1 MYTWHWLTD
10 AQVQKKLEEFGLN
23 KLPEKK
29 PPTQL
34 EIFLEQLKSPLVYI
48 LIAAAIVTFVMGD
61 HEDSIIIWVAVVLN
75 TVLGYYQESKAGSS
89 LEALKKMLQATT
101 KVIRNGI
108 KQKIPTDQL
117 VPGDIVLLKAGEKVP
132 ADGKVVDANRLFL
145 MEAMLTGESIA
156 IQKDTTEKTTLF
168 MGTIVQWGQWAME
181 VEKTWAHTEMG
192 KIAKNLQWEETMTP
206 LQNQLAEFSKQLSIL
221 VLVILAVVFI
231 IGILTGKWIV
241 EIFTTAVALAVGAIP
256 EGLLVALT
264 AVLAIGMQRI
274 LKKKWLVKNLV
285 SAETLGSVTVICSDK
300 TGTLTQGNMQVV
312 TTIWDNSL
320 IAQQAI
326 LMNDE
331 DNAVALSTAE
341 WAEKELNKRTTLE
354 ERRVLDHIPFSS
366 ENKCVA
372 WVIEKRGVD
381 EDHIAIMN
389 GAPDFVLEWC
399 DLSKKQ
405 KDEIRASI
413 DEYTSL
419 WYRLV
424 WYARKKVGKEMT
436 KITIDDVHTWLE
448 WVGIVWLSDPV
459 RPDVKEA
466 LAKTKKA
473 WIKLIVITGDFSKT
487 AKHIMHQLG
496 VDVEDDHIMT
506 GKRLSEMS
514 DAELGTWLENDSH
527 IKLFARTKPEQKMR
541 IVNEL
546 KSDGEVVAMMG
557 DWVNDAPALKR
568 ADIGIVVNEA
578 TDVAKESADLIL
590 LDSSFSTIVWA
601 IEEWRWMFDNIR
613 KIILYLLSDAFVE
626 IFAIIVALIVW
637 APLPV
642 TAAMI
647 LWINLVSDGL
657 PNLALTVDPK
667 RKWIMDVPP
676 RSPQEKIVAPWMK
689 KLIFIV
695 SLTWA
700 IGWLLLFFIILHT
713 TGDVVLA
720 QSVCFVTFSINS
732 LVYVFSIKTLTEPFW
747 VANPFNNKWLLAAV
761 AWWLALTIA
770 PFVFNWLGTFL
781 GVVAIGNRWYAAFG
795 VAIVMVFLIEIF
807 VSILHKRTG
816 K

>member
-1 MYTWHWLTD
+1 MTQ
-10 AQVQKKLEEFGLN
+10 AQADKNLLEFGPN

-48 LIAAAIVTFVMGD
+48 LIAAAIVTFLMGD

-75 TVLGYYQESKAGSS
+75 TVLWYYQESKAWSS

-101 KVIRNGI
+101 TVIRNGI
-108 KQKIPTDQL
+108 KQKIPTDFL
-117 VPGDIVLLKAGEKVP
+117 VPWDIVRLKAWEKVP
-132 ADGKVVDANRLFL
+132 ADWKVVYANRLFL

-156 IQKDTTEKTTLF
+156 IQKDPEEKNTLF
-168 MGTIVQWGQWAME
+168 MGTIVQWWQGYME
-181 VEKTWAHTEMG
+181 VEKTWAKTEMW
-192 KIAKNLQWEETMTP
+192 KIAKNLQGAETMTP
-206 LQNQLAEFSKQLSIL
+206 LQKQLAVFSKQLSIL
-221 VLVILAVVFI
+221 VLIILAVVFLI
-231 IGILTGKWIV
+231 WVISWTWLV
-241 EIFTTAVALAVGAIP
+241 EIFTTAVALAVWAIP
-256 EGLLVALT
+256 EWLLVALT

-285 SAETLGSVTVICSDK
+285 SAETLWSVTVICSDK
-300 TGTLTQGNMQVV
+300 TWTLTQWNMQVV
-312 TTIWDNSL
+312 TTLGDEQL
-320 IAQQAI
+320 IAQQAL

-341 WAEKELNKRTTLE
+341 RASQEVNKKTILE
-354 ERRVLDHIPFSS
+354 EWRVLDHIPFSS
-366 ENKCVA
+366 ENKCIA

-381 EDHIAIMN
+381 EDHTVIVN

-399 DLSKKQ
+399 DLPEKQ
-405 KDEIRASI
+405 KASIKASI

-424 WYARKKVGKEMT
+424 GYARKTVGKDMT
-436 KITIDDVHTWLE
+436 SLTIEDARSWLE
-448 WVGIVWLSDPV
+448 WIGVVWLSDPV

-473 WIKLIVITGDFSKT
+473 WIKLIVITGDFAKT
-487 AKHIMHQLG
+487 AKHIMHQLW
-496 VDVEDDHIMT
+496 VAVEDDHILT
-506 GKRLSEMS
+506 WKQLAAMS
-514 DAELGTWLENDSH
+514 DEELDTWLENDSH
-527 IKLFARTKPEQKMR
+527 VKLFARTKPEQKMR
-541 IVNEL
+541 IVDAL
-546 KSDGEVVAMMG
+546 KNDGEVVAMMG
-557 DWVNDAPALKR
+557 DWVNDAPALKK

-590 LDSSFSTIVWA
+590 LNSSFSTIVWA

-626 IFAIIVALIVW
+626 IFAIIVALLVW

-647 LWINLVSDGL
+647 LWINLVSDWL
-657 PNLALTVDPK
+657 PNLALTIDPK
-667 RKWIMDVPP
+667 REGIMNVPP

-689 KLIFIV
+689 KLIVIV
-695 SLTWA
+695 SLTGA
-700 IGWLLLFFIILHT
+700 IWGLILFFIILHT
-713 TGDVVLA
+713 TWDVLLA

-747 VANPFNNKWLLAAV
+747 VANPLNNKWLLAAV
-761 AWWLALTIA
+761 GWGLALTIA
-770 PFVFNWLGTFL
+770 PFVFSWLGTFL
-781 GVVAIGNRWYAAFG
+781 GVVPIGNRWYAAFW
-795 VAIVMVFLIEIF
+795 VAFVMFFLIEIF
-807 VSILHKRTG
+807 VSLMHKS